1 MRRWGRRRTGWGKRQ
16 TAWGKRKA
24 FLGIGMVLVLVL
36 AFTVSLRQKE
46 TNQNAPMWSWSL
58 GTKIIVLD
66 AGHGGPDPG
75 AVGKTK
81 VLEKDVNLAV
91 AKRVEG
97 FIQQGGGKAI
107 MIRDQ
112 DEDLGTS
119 QALLKRKRED
129 LAERIRIATESNADV
144 YLSIHA
150 NSFPNEKLTG
160 PQAFYHADSAEGR
173 ALAQAMQSELNKMV
187 VGKRVAKANKDFFI
201 LKKANQAAVTVELG
215 FLSNPTEEQLL
226 TTPEHQQKLAWAIYQ
241 GLCDYFAKVDQPKGA
256 AQSQG

>member
-1 MRRWGRRRTGWGKRQ
+1 MKQGSRWRFRLLLASGVL
-16 TAWGKRKA
+16 
-24 FLGIGMVLVLVL
+24 FLLGL
-36 AFTVSLRQKE
+36 AFTLSFKPLGAKQDV
-46 TNQNAPMWSWSL
+46 PMWSWSL
-58 GTKIIVLD
+58 GTKIIVID

-81 VLEKDVNLAV
+81 VLEKDVTLAV
-91 AKRVEG
+91 AKRVEA

-107 MIRDQ
+107 MIRDE

-129 LAERIRIATESNADV
+129 LAARIRLATEAKADV

-160 PQAFYHADSAEGR
+160 PQAFYHADSVDGR
-173 ALAQAMQSELNKMV
+173 ALAQALQAELNNMV
-187 VGKRVAKANKDFFI
+187 GGKRVAKANKDFFI

-215 FLSNPTEEQLL
+215 FLSNPNEEQLL
-226 TTPEHQQKLAWAIYQ
+226 ITPEYQQKMAWAIYQ
-241 GLCDYFAKVDQPKGA
+241 GLSAYFAKLDQPKVPVR
-256 AQSQG
+256 QK

>member
-1 MRRWGRRRTGWGKRQ
+1 MRRWGKRRTGWGNKS
-16 TAWGKRKA
+16 AKWSSRKA
-24 FLGIGMVLVLVL
+24 FLGIGTVLVLVL
-36 AFTVSLRQKE
+36 VFTVSFRLKE
-46 TNQNAPMWSWSL
+46 SQDVPMWSWSL
-58 GTKIIVLD
+58 GKKIIVID

-75 AVGKTK
+75 AVGKNN
-81 VLEKDVNLAV
+81 VLEKDVTLAV
-91 AKRVEG
+91 AKRVEA

-107 MIRDQ
+107 MIRDE

-129 LAERIRIATESNADV
+129 LAERIRIAAESNADV

-160 PQAFYHADSAEGR
+160 PQVFYHADSAEGR
-173 ALAQAMQSELNKMV
+173 ALAQILQAELNKV
-187 VGKRVAKANKDFFI
+187 VDGKRVAKANKDFFI
-201 LKKANQAAVTVELG
+201 LKKAHQAAVTVELG

-241 GLCDYFAKVDQPKGA
+241 GLSAYFAKSDQPKVPVPSNG
-256 AQSQG
+256 